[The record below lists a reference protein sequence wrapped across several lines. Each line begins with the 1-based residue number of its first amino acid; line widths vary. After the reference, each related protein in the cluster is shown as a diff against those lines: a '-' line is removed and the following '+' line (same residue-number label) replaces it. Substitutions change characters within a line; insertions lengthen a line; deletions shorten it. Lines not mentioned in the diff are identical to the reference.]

1 MIFDLRSIIL
11 KKLIILVS
19 LFSIATLAIAENT
32 TDLPQDSTPHKASS
46 IIEKIKEREK
56 ELQVPRDTVPVT
68 ESKYIIDTPIPQTAY
83 YLPFLQTL
91 LNIKPGTLPNPIG
104 LSVIGSY
111 TKEKYKVKSFRGTMG
126 SNIGGIITSGI
137 VNNQE
142 QILPSIDAAIDN
154 NKQIPKLLRPI
165 VKNLVRKII
174 NNQQN
179 QQNVANFINTT
190 LGAGKE
196 KEWQLSDGSVE
207 VATGA
212 VGLKADMFLFPFMQ
226 LFFTTAYIHTEQS
239 TNVGN
244 ATIPLDKPLSIGKKQ
259 LSEITFPVGTI
270 SNVLDGYLVMGGTN
284 LLIGYKGFFASFMVA
299 GGYVELDDLKNDI
312 KGFVQK
318 PMMYFAPRIGY
329 TYEGIF
335 TIHTGV
341 QRIELFGSTKGSD
354 LSKITGGLVEG
365 FSTEIEKFPVTFLA
379 GAQFMF
385 MRDLGLSIEYVGS
398 PDTNGINAEIA
409 WRF

>member
-1 MIFDLRSIIL
+1 M
-11 KKLIILVS
+11 KKLIILAS
-19 LFSIATLAIAENT
+19 LLSITTIAIAENT
-32 TDLPQDSTPHKASS
+32 ADLPQDSTPQKTSS
-46 IIEKIKEREK
+46 VIEKIKEREK

-68 ESKYIIDTPIPQTAY
+68 ESKYLIDTPIPQTAY
-83 YLPFLQTL
+83 HLPLLQTL
-91 LNIKPGTLPNPIG
+91 LDIKPGTLPNPIG
-104 LSVIGSY
+104 LSVIGSF

-126 SNIGGIITSGI
+126 SDIGGIITDGV
-137 VNNQE
+137 VNNQD
-142 QILPSIDAAIDN
+142 QLLPSIDAAIDKN
-154 NKQIPKLLRPI
+154 NKIPNFLKKT

-174 NNQQN
+174 NNPIN
-179 QQNVANFINTT
+179 QENVANFINNT

-244 ATIPLDKPLSIGKKQ
+244 ATIPLDKPLKLGNTS

-284 LLIGYKGFFASFMVA
+284 LMVGYKGFFASFMIS
-299 GGYVELDDLKNDI
+299 GGYVELNDLKNNI

-335 TIHTGV
+335 TVHTGV
-341 QRIELFGSTKGSD
+341 QRIELFGSTKGSN

-385 MRDLGLSIEYVGS
+385 MRDLGLSVEYVGS